1 MAWKLKSLTDDT
13 EFIFYC
19 LMELGI
25 STSFNYK
32 IGLDKNL
39 EAIARAGFQYVS
51 LGGNVSHSGYNKPE
65 GRQKIRD
72 SLRKHNLR
80 LDSLHAPFDPTCDLT
95 QIEDVFAQS
104 AMIEMKRA
112 ITAAAELETPYLVL
126 HLSSFRPSKI
136 SERLTRIK
144 TALPDLIAF
153 AESKNVIVAMENL
166 DYDSEVLFKFG
177 MDLIDSKHLGFCY
190 DNGHEMLYNGSMDLL
205 KKYSHRLAVIHF
217 HDNDGQKD
225 SHLIPFDGKLNLPAF
240 AGQLNKLE
248 TIPDITMECEMAYS
262 HFGQTDSFLKAA
274 YEAGKRFLSM
284 LKH

>member
-1 MAWKLKSLTDDT
+1 
-13 EFIFYC
+13 
-19 LMELGI
+19 MELGI

-39 EAIARAGFQYVS
+39 EAIAQAGFQFVS
-51 LGGNVSHSGYNKPE
+51 LGGNVFHSGYNKPE
-65 GRQKIRD
+65 GRKKIRD
-72 SLRKHNLR
+72 YLRKYNLR

-95 QIEDVFAQS
+95 QLEDVFAQS

-112 ITAAAELETPYLVL
+112 ITAAAELGTPNLVL

-136 SERLTRIK
+136 SERLARVK
-144 TALPDLIAF
+144 TTLPDLIAF
-153 AESKNVIVAMENL
+153 AESKNVVVAMENL
-166 DYDSEVLFKFG
+166 DHDSEILFRFA
-177 MDLIDSKHLGFCY
+177 MDLIDSKYLGFCY

-217 HDNDGQKD
+217 HDNDGRKD
-225 SHLIPFDGKLNLPAF
+225 LHLIPFDGKLDLPAF

-248 TIPDITMECEMAYS
+248 NIPDITMECEMAYS
-262 HFGQTDSFLKAA
+262 HFGQTESFLTAA
-274 YEAGKRFLSM
+274 YDAGKRFMSM